1 LLLNIYFLYFS
12 KRWQVIANFIEEHSK
27 GKFKRTGKEVLNK
40 AKDIQKS
47 GI

>member
-1 LLLNIYFLYFS
+1 LFSLLFQ
-12 KRWQVIANFIEEHSK
+12 RWQVIANFIEEHSK

-47 GI
+47 GIYKSR